1 MASIFRRFIEA
12 NRKMSRWFDRML
24 PADYWRDGNSDF
36 RNRFAL
42 EYLRPGMLVYD
53 IGSGARPFL
62 SAERKAELGV
72 RVVGVDISETE
83 LKLAPEESYDA
94 IRVSDI
100 AHLEGNGVADLAICQ
115 SVLEHVRD
123 NRGALRSLASIVR
136 PGGTVVMFMP
146 NRFALFAMLNRLLPE
161 AIKRRLLFSIYP
173 ETVDGYGF
181 KAYYDNCTPQRMERI
196 ARAAGLEPQERVHYW
211 HSAYFQF
218 FAPLHIGWRAYI
230 VAVRALFGW
239 RAAETFSLAFRRPEK
254 AGSISS
260 SQEADWLD
268 AAE

>member
-12 NRKMSRWFDRML
+12 NRKLSRRFDRLL
-24 PADYWRDGNSDF
+24 PDDYWRDGNSDF

-42 EYLRPGMLVYD
+42 EYVQPGMLVYD
-53 IGSGARPFL
+53 IGSGARPFFPV
-62 SAERKAELGV
+62 ERKKALGI

-83 LKLAPEESYDA
+83 LELAPEGSYDA

-100 AHLEGNGVADLAICQ
+100 AQFAGAEEADLAICQ

-146 NRFALFAMLNRLLPE
+146 NRYAVFALLNRLLPE
-161 AIKRRLLFSIYP
+161 AVKRRLLFSIYP

-181 KAYYDNCTPQRMERI
+181 KAFYDNCTPLRMERI
-196 ARAAGLEPQERVHYW
+196 AHEAGLLPHDRVHYW
-211 HSAYFQF
+211 NSAYFQF
-218 FAPLHIGWRAYI
+218 FTPLHVAWRVYI
-230 VAVRALFGW
+230 VVVRALFGW
-239 RAAETFSLAFRRPEK
+239 RAAETFSLAFRRPDLAAANRGSEE
-254 AGSISS
+254 AG
-260 SQEADWLD
+260 WLD